1 MTSRNRGFARHSGSQ
16 THSGLRLSL
25 SRRWMRSVAVL
36 ILAAGTLAGQSAAGA
51 SGGCGEFSFGFEG
64 TRLLNDGIS
73 NSAGPFAISLPAGTY
88 DITLVAHDLHSHD
101 STVNTQPHEQFVV
114 RLDNGY
120 VSPPSADIPD
130 DIDNTTTVHRAQHIA
145 SPAGAISVHH
155 VGIGGVDSVDV
166 LCVGFDPIAEA
177 PAAAPVEP
185 PQDDSSSDSDDETEA
200 APEAPA
206 AVPAAPCDAPES
218 GDSSGPDAD
227 TTADDTAPAPA
238 DGTAEACDA
247 PADEEVAAPAN
258 EEAPVDDA
266 VASCDAPAPAADN
279 ADAAAD
285 VPADNAA
292 VSPAGNEAE
301 ACDVP
306 ADDAVESCDADG
318 TADNADTAADA
329 AADNAAAAPA
339 DGAEAESCDDAA
351 AETSVEIA
359 APAAPAPAPAPVEVQ
374 GTVEIA
380 GPQAGTAAALAQV
393 PELAVTGRSS
403 LSIALFA
410 LGLVLIGGSFV
421 LAGDQREKATVGSP
435 A

>member
-16 THSGLRLSL
+16 THSGLRLPL

-36 ILAAGTLAGQSAAGA
+36 ILAAATLAGQSAAGA
-51 SGGCGEFSFGFEG
+51 SGDCGEFSFGFEG

-177 PAAAPVEP
+177 PAAAPVEA
-185 PQDDSSSDSDDETEA
+185 PQDDSSSDSDDATDA
-200 APEAPA
+200 APEEPA
-206 AVPAAPCDAPES
+206 SVPAASCDAPAS
-218 GDSSGPDAD
+218 GDSSEPDAD
-227 TTADDTAPAPA
+227 TTADDTAAAPA
-238 DGTAEACDA
+238 DGTAEACDV

-258 EEAPVDDA
+258 DPAPVDDA
-266 VASCDAPAPAADN
+266 VASCDAPAPAAD
-279 ADAAAD
+279 DAAAD
-285 VPADNAA
+285 VPADDAA
-292 VSPAGNEAE
+292 ISPAGNEAE

-318 TADNADTAADA
+318 TADNAAVGA

-359 APAAPAPAPAPVEVQ
+359 APAAPAPVEVQ